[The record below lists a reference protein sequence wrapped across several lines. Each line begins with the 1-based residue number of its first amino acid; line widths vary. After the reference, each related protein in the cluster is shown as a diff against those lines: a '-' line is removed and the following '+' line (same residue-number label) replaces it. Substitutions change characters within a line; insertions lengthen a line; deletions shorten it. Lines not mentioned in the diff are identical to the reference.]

1 MRIFLLQWRFS
12 TSDGYD
18 NSEGLIGMYKTRKS
32 AEDAATKWSDTLND
46 EQEDYN
52 YSFEEMTVHA

>member
-18 NSEGLIGMYKTRKS
+18 NSEGMIGMYKTRKS
-32 AEDAATKWSDTLND
+32 AEEAGEAWLVEQDDECYTCVITEVEVND
-46 EQEDYN
+46 
-52 YSFEEMTVHA
+52 

>member
-18 NSEGLIGMYKTRKS
+18 DCEGMIGMYKTRKI
-32 AEDAATKWSDTLND
+32 AEEVGEAWLV
-46 EQEDYN
+46 EQDVEY
-52 YSFEEMTVHA
+52 YTCVITEVEVHD

>member
-18 NSEGLIGMYKTRKS
+18 NSEGMIGMYKTRKS
-32 AEDAATKWSDTLND
+32 AEEAGEAWLV
-46 EQEDYN
+46 EQDVEYYTCVITEVEVN
-52 YSFEEMTVHA
+52 E